1 MNYVTPELEI
11 LTFCEK
17 DVLTDS
23 QTDPKNKSAWESDMA
38 RVPSPSARAS

>member
-23 QTDPKNKSAWESDMA
+23 QTEPKNKSAWETDMA
-38 RVPSPSARAS
+38 DFEID